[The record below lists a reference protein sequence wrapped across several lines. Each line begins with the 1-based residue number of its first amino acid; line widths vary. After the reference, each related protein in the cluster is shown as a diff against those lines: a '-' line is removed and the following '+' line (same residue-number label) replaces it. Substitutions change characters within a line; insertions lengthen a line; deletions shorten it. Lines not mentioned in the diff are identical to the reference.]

1 MITYEKYAEIRD
13 EKKLTDGKVA
23 EMCGF
28 GRSTFSDWKAGR
40 SIPKIEKMQ
49 KIANALDMDY
59 FEFVGPVGKFS
70 GLRPKNPALIEVT
83 AAKELIPDRILKYAE
98 RIMGLSKSSQNE
110 LLNFINYLETKE
122 KKQ

>member
-13 EKKLTDGKVA
+13 KKNLTDGKVA

-49 KIANALDMDY
+49 KIADALEMDY
-59 FEFVGPVGKFS
+59 YFS
-70 GLRPKNPALIEVT
+70 ESPELRFSAVITLV
-83 AAKELIPDRILKYAE
+83 
-98 RIMGLSKSSQNE
+98 M
-110 LLNFINYLETKE
+110 
-122 KKQ
+122 

>member
-49 KIANALDMDY
+49 KIADALEMDY
-59 FEFVGPVGKFS
+59 FAFVGPVGKFS
-70 GLRPKNPALIEVT
+70 SLNPNRPETKSDTGIDIVIETMRKNPSYY
-83 AAKELIPDRILKYAE
+83 DRILSYAKF
-98 RIMGLSKSSQNE
+98 LSE
-110 LLNFINYLETKE
+110 G
-122 KKQ
+122 KQQ